1 MLLATLAV
9 LGLFSLTGGGTL
21 VQFTLATG
29 LPPLLAMV
37 ALTIYVFG
45 WRHRGLIPN
54 LAFFTKDSLRLL
66 MAFGTPLLLVQV
78 AEMAIF
84 SSAGPLIS
92 ARLGPAAVPLY
103 AVPWSLLMFVVNI
116 CDGIVRA
123 CLGGYVEAYA
133 RGDWFWIRGV
143 VLRTRLISIGIIG
156 MASLAF
162 VALGPLLL
170 RVWTRG
176 KISPSIE
183 LVAWMAIYCFLM
195 VCSNTN
201 SVLLLGLGQP
211 RLKAFCQILVAAIH
225 VTGFFVLVPTFGLLA
240 IPISGAAGYLCDI
253 LISYSF
259 TAKFMRRHDSS
270 GVTPPTLALAV
281 GDGAGQ

>member
-1 MLLATLAV
+1 
-9 LGLFSLTGGGTL
+9 
-21 VQFTLATG
+21 
-29 LPPLLAMV
+29 
-37 ALTIYVFG
+37 
-45 WRHRGLIPN
+45 
-54 LAFFTKDSLRLL
+54 
-66 MAFGTPLLLVQV
+66 
-78 AEMAIF
+78 
-84 SSAGPLIS
+84 
-92 ARLGPAAVPLY
+92 
-103 AVPWSLLMFVVNI
+103 MFVVNI

-143 VLRTRLISIGIIG
+143 VLRTRLTSIGIIG
-156 MASLAF
+156 MTSIAF
-162 VALGPLLL
+162 VALGPMLIRL
-170 RVWTRG
+170 WTRG
-176 KISPSIE
+176 KISPSID

-211 RLKAFCQILVAAIH
+211 KLKAFCQTLVAVIH
-225 VTGFFVLVPTFGLLA
+225 VTGFFLLVRPFGLLA

-259 TAKFMRRHDSS
+259 TSKFMRRYDSS
-270 GVTPPTLALAV
+270 GVTPPVMALAV